1 MTNEQTISAAVMQS
15 NGAPEVM
22 LNGST
27 NGHVLN
33 REEYLR
39 QKKKETLD
47 KLDNAKFSCFH
58 VRACIV
64 SGIGFFTV

>member
-1 MTNEQTISAAVMQS
+1 MANEQTISEIITS
-15 NGAPEVM
+15 SETPEVIQ
-22 LNGST
+22 NGSA
-27 NGHVLN
+27 NGHVVS